1 MRRKVLVFISAAAV
15 LGLLVGTLVIRSASA
30 IDSARTITVIAP
42 DTEQRELDF
51 RPKGP
56 SQGDLL
62 VFAGPL
68 RNAANT
74 RTIGRIDGTCV
85 TTSNPAGPDQERRN
99 CTITSSFDR
108 PNPPGAEIA
117 VQGVGRVEAEDVLMA
132 VTGGTRNF
140 QNARGQAL
148 VDYTTTGQITITYSL
163 IP

>member
-15 LGLLVGTLVIRSASA
+15 LGLL
-30 IDSARTITVIAP
+30 
-42 DTEQRELDF
+42 
-51 RPKGP
+51 
-56 SQGDLL
+56 
-62 VFAGPL
+62 
-68 RNAANT
+68 
-74 RTIGRIDGTCV
+74 DGTCV